1 MATLEELYRM
11 RREAFELNELKVD
24 DLPREPLD
32 PQIAE
37 QELAIREMAEEK
49 LDADEQVK
57 RVTDLKSDGIFIKQE
72 RQEERDDIVVSPKQP
87 KNVLGQ
93 VPRRHHHSARLR

>member
-11 RREAFELNELKVD
+11 ALQEGVELNELKVD

-32 PQIAE
+32 PQIAGGIK
-37 QELAIREMAEEK
+37 LAIREMAEENG
-49 LDADEQVK
+49 DADEQVK
-57 RVTDLKSDGIFIKQE
+57 RVKDLKSDCSIKQE
-72 RQEERDDIVVSPKQP
+72 RQEERDDIVVSKPMT

-93 VPRRHHHSARLR
+93 AIYHHHSARLR